1 MLKKTERLELVDAI
15 RGFALLAIVLLHN
28 LEHFNLYFVPEGL
41 PQWLRSLDGTVWNV
55 SFFIM
60 GGKAFATFAMLF
72 GFSFFIQ
79 MNNAAEKGIDF
90 RGRFAWRM
98 VVLILFA
105 ELHSLFYNGDIL
117 LLYAC
122 IGLMLI
128 PFTKASNKTLL
139 GIGIFLILQPFEWG
153 RLIYASLNPD
163 YVVPPNWNDSFYGPM
178 IHAMKN
184 GSFLEMLK
192 SNITEG
198 QLWNNLWQIESGRLF
213 QVPALFMFG
222 TLLGRMQYFVK
233 SDASILFWKKI
244 LLFGSIIFIPL
255 NALKTNIPPMI
266 ENKSI
271 LTPFNIAIPSLENF
285 VMMFIFVAAFSLLW
299 FHKGN
304 GYKLQRFII
313 PYGRMSLTNYM
324 TQSVVGCFIY
334 LNYGLNLYKTT
345 GATACVLIGLG
356 IFVVQLLFSTWW
368 LKRYKQGPFE
378 YVWKKLTFINSKRA

>member
-1 MLKKTERLELVDAI
+1 MLQKTDRLELVDAI

-28 LEHFNLYFVPEGL
+28 LEHFNLYFVPAGL
-41 PQWLRSLDGTVWNV
+41 PQWLKSLDGTVWNM

-72 GFSFFIQ
+72 GFSFFVQ
-79 MNNAAEKGIDF
+79 MNNAAQKGVDF

-105 ELHSLFYNGDIL
+105 EVHSLFYNGDIL

-139 GIGIFLILQPFEWG
+139 GVGVFLILQPFEWG
-153 RLIYASLNPD
+153 RVVYASLNPD
-163 YVVPPNWNDSFYGPM
+163 YVVPPNWNDAFYGPM
-178 IHAMKN
+178 IQAMKH
-184 GSFLEMLK
+184 GSFLEVLK

-198 QLWNNLWQIESGRLF
+198 QVWNNLWQIESGRLF

-222 TLLGRMQYFVK
+222 TLLGRLRCFVK
-233 SDASILFWKKI
+233 SDESIRFWKKV
-244 LLFGSIIFIPL
+244 LLLGCITFIPL
-255 NALKTNIPPMI
+255 NALKTQIPPMI

-271 LTPFNIAIPSLENF
+271 LIPYNIAIPSLENV
-285 VMMFIFVAAFSLLW
+285 VMMFIFMAAFSLLW
-299 FHKGN
+299 FYKGD

-313 PYGRMSLTNYM
+313 PYGRMSLTNYI
-324 TQSVVGCFIY
+324 TQSIVGCFIY
-334 LNYGLNLYKTT
+334 LNYGLNLYETT
-345 GATACVLIGLG
+345 GATACVLIGLA

-368 LKRYKQGPFE
+368 FKRHKQGPLE
-378 YVWKKLTFINSKRA
+378 YIWKKLTWIDRKSA